1 MTIILIK
8 NIGWRASYCTMG
20 GMGLLGAL
28 AAFTLVKNPDRG
40 VFDLPLTE
48 EEIRIKEEKKKAKAA

>member
-20 GMGLLGAL
+20 GLGLLGAF
-28 AAFTLVKNPDRG
+28 AAFSIIENPVRG
-40 VFDLPLTE
+40 RFESPPTPE
-48 EEIRIKEEKKKAKAA
+48 EL